1 MRTADRPLR
10 IAVVAGEAS
19 GDRLGAGLIRALR
32 SGPREV
38 EVAGVAGPEM
48 REAGCRPLM
57 DASRFAVMGLAE
69 IVRHLPRLWML
80 RRRLLGRLA
89 AFRPDVFVGIDAPE
103 LNLGLAARMTKRGV
117 PVVQYVCP
125 SIWAWRA
132 GRARRIRRCCDSV
145 LCLLPF
151 EPGLLRKQGIQGEFV
166 GHPMADDR
174 RLEFR
179 RAGNDD
185 GRGAGSLLV
194 ALLPGSR
201 RSEIL
206 RIGPPVAQAAAWLAE
221 RRPRVR
227 FASAA
232 ATATGQRQF
241 SEVLRRFAPEV
252 EVRAA
257 TGNARAL
264 LAEADLALAASGTV
278 TMEAMLSGCPLVVT
292 YRVAPL
298 TAWIARAF
306 RLLKTPWVAL
316 PNVLAG
322 GEIVPEFLQNR
333 ARGALLGAELLR
345 LHDDPQAREEMR
357 VEFARLSE
365 SLGRGASERAAR
377 AVLAAARVN
386 RP

>member
-1 MRTADRPLR
+1 MRTGPGDRPLR

-32 SGPREV
+32 AGPHAV

-69 IVRHLPRLWML
+69 ILSHLPRLWML
-80 RRRLLGRLA
+80 RRRLLERLA

-103 LNLGLAARMTKRGV
+103 LNLGLAARMKELGV
-117 PVVQYVCP
+117 PTVQYVCP

-151 EPGLLRKQGIQGEFV
+151 EPGLLRKQGIRGEFV
-166 GHPMADDR
+166 GHPMADEAWVESR
-174 RLEFR
+174 RG
-179 RAGNDD
+179 GN
-185 GRGAGSLLV
+185 REGSLLV

-201 RSEIL
+201 SSEIL
-206 RIGPPVAQAAAWLAE
+206 RIGPPVAQAAAWLAR
-221 RRPRVR
+221 RRPHAR

-232 ATATGQRQF
+232 ATPRGALQF
-241 SEVLRRFAPEV
+241 SALLKRFAPGV
-252 EVRAA
+252 EVRTAP
-257 TGNARAL
+257 GNARAL

-278 TMEAMLSGCPLVVT
+278 TMEAMLSGCPLVVA
-292 YRVAPL
+292 YRVAPV

-316 PNVLAG
+316 PNILAG
-322 GEIVPEFLQNR
+322 SPIVPELLQDR
-333 ARGALLGAELLR
+333 ARGDLLGAELLR
-345 LHDDPQAREEMR
+345 LYDDPDARDRMR
-357 VEFARLSE
+357 AEFARLSE
-365 SLGRGASERAAR
+365 SLGRGASGRAAR
-377 AVLAAARVN
+377 AVLAVARAC
-386 RP
+386 

>member
-1 MRTADRPLR
+1 MLDDRPLR

-19 GDRLGAGLIRALR
+19 GDRLGAGLIRALHA
-32 SGPREV
+32 GPRAV

-57 DASRFAVMGLAE
+57 DASGFAVMGLAE
-69 IVRHLPRLWML
+69 VLSHLPRLWML

-89 AFRPDVFVGIDAPE
+89 AFRPDVFVGIDSPE
-103 LNLGLAARMTKRGV
+103 LNLGLAGRMKKLGV
-117 PVVQYVCP
+117 PTVQYVCP

-151 EPGLLRKQGIQGEFV
+151 EPGLLGKQGIPGEFV
-166 GHPMADDR
+166 GHPMADEARDKSR
-174 RLEFR
+174 RE
-179 RAGNDD
+179 GN
-185 GRGAGSLLV
+185 RGSGLLV

-201 RSEIL
+201 SAEVL
-206 RIGPPVAQAAAWLAE
+206 RIGPPIAQAAARLFA
-221 RRPRVR
+221 RRPDAR

-232 ATATGQRQF
+232 ATPTGALQF
-241 SEVLRRFAPEV
+241 AAIVKRFAPGV
-252 EVRAA
+252 ELRPAPQS
-257 TGNARAL
+257 ARAL

-278 TMEAMLSGCPLVVT
+278 TMEAMLSGCPLVVA

-316 PNVLAG
+316 PNILAG
-322 GEIVPEFLQNR
+322 SEIVPELLQNR
-333 ARGALLGAELLR
+333 ARGELLGAELLR
-345 LHDDPQAREEMR
+345 LYDDPKARERMR
-357 VEFARLSE
+357 AEFARLSE
-365 SLGRGASERAAR
+365 LLGQGVSERAAR
-377 AVLAAARVN
+377 AVLAVACAS
-386 RP
+386 